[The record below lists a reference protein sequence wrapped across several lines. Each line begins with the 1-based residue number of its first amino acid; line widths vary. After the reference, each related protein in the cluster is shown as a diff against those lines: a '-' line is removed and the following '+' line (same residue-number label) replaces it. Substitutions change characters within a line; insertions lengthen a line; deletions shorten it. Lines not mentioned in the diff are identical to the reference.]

1 MAFKGGSLVSNI
13 LQKSS
18 TLDEKLIESSTQKLS
33 KKVSQLK
40 VEVYENIRQNY
51 VEFQSYAETTI
62 SLEERLREVD
72 TEYRRLEAKV
82 EGELKERIAQSA
94 GKRQEIE
101 AKLKEIQLK
110 VEFVQRLVSIH
121 QVLQLVRQNV
131 EAGDFSEAAGNLQ
144 KASEDLKG
152 LAETGCEAKVFNAL
166 QVETAALC
174 SEADVKLVE
183 EWNRYICWSPL
194 PTQKEP
200 TLSDSLKVELR
211 VLVGSAESSDGVGGV
226 ANVIAACKTLG
237 TWEKIKSAFGKRL
250 LRVVL
255 KPLILNPTL
264 RAVRAVEAGKEAVV
278 LKFKKAEVSDA
289 DRLPKV
295 YENLMTVFKIVQQIL
310 PEEEEWMWEVG
321 QVVCGEVVDQITE
334 HHLAPAIPKTHEEL
348 QQYERI
354 SSLTAE
360 FEGKL
365 IDLGMVGPD
374 FCELSEYTQ
383 NVSVHFAEQK
393 RKDLLARARSTL
405 MKSIHNTEIV
415 TPPESSEPLG
425 PFPVPPREPSP
436 EEDAIMDLSLQG
448 VEDELKDL
456 GAKFPV
462 CAVSKCVIEFVDLLD
477 QTLRECYAS
486 ETRADKVELFRTA
499 RDMVD
504 LYCAVVP
511 THHKTDITTIP
522 RAAAVHYNNSMYV
535 THYLIVVGLQ
545 IHSHLRPEIPYAT
558 FLDQIPI
565 VRQLG
570 EDAFQV
576 ELRKQRNS
584 ILGSLKAFGDFNNVS
599 SENKRDEVYR
609 GVRQGLFQLTQLS
622 RVYKEVLPAH
632 LHKDAVGS
640 LLDVLLS
647 HVVKEVVALEDIVS
661 ADATELHEI
670 LAIILEKGPT
680 IMLFSDKQ
688 AKDVAAHCA
697 SWPKLQELSVV
708 LNARLQEIVDRWAA
722 GKGSLAQQFKPVEVR
737 GLIKALFSNT
747 DRRAAA
753 LSKITM

>member
-13 LQKSS
+13 LQKAS
-18 TLDEKLIESSTQKLS
+18 TLDEKLIESSTQKLA
-33 KKVSQLK
+33 KKVGQLK

-82 EGELKERIAQSA
+82 EGELKDRIAQSA
-94 GKRQEIE
+94 DKRQEIE
-101 AKLKEIQLK
+101 TKLQEVQLK
-110 VEFVQRLVSIH
+110 VDFVQRLVSIH
-121 QVLQLVRQNV
+121 QTLQLVRQKV

-166 QVETAALC
+166 QVETAVLY

-183 EWNRYICWSPL
+183 EWNKYVSWNHL
-194 PTQKEP
+194 PSQKEP
-200 TLSDSLKVELR
+200 TLSDTLKVELR
-211 VLVGSAESSDGVGGV
+211 VLVGSAETSEGVGGV
-226 ANVIAACKTLG
+226 ASVIAACKTLG
-237 TWEKIKSAFGKRL
+237 TWEKIKSSFGKRL
-250 LRVVL
+250 LRVAV
-255 KPLILNPTL
+255 KPVILNPNL
-264 RAVRAVEAGKEAVV
+264 RAVKAIEAGKETIV
-278 LKFKKAEVSDA
+278 LKFQKAEVLGTE
-289 DRLPKV
+289 RLPQL
-295 YENLMTVFKIVQQIL
+295 YENLMTVFRVVQQIL
-310 PEEEEWMWEVG
+310 PEEDEWMWEVG
-321 QVVCGEVVDQITE
+321 QVVCRDVVDLITE
-334 HHLAPAIPKTHEEL
+334 HHLAPAIPKTREEL
-348 QQYERI
+348 QQYEQI
-354 SSLTAE
+354 SLLTAE

-383 NVSVHFAEQK
+383 NVGVHFTEQK
-393 RKDLLARARSTL
+393 RMGLLSKARSTL
-405 MKSIHNTEIV
+405 MQSIHNTEIV
-415 TPPESSEPLG
+415 TPPEDSEPLG
-425 PFPVPPREPSP
+425 PLPVPPKEPSP
-436 EEDAIMDLSLQG
+436 EEDAITELSLQG
-448 VEDELKDL
+448 VEDELKDF

-462 CAVSKCVIEFVDLLD
+462 CVVSKCVIEFVNLLD
-477 QTLRECYAS
+477 QTLRDCYAS
-486 ETRADKVELFRTA
+486 ETTAEKVELFRTA

-511 THHKTDITTIP
+511 THHKKDIATIP
-522 RAAAVHYNNSMYV
+522 RAAAVHYNNGMYV
-535 THYLIVVGLQ
+535 THFLIVVALQ

-584 ILGSLKAFGDFNNVS
+584 ILGSLKACGDFSDVS
-599 SENKRDEVYR
+599 SESKRDEVYR

-640 LLDVLLS
+640 LLDVLVS
-647 HVVKEVVALEDIVS
+647 HVVKEIVALEDIVN

-688 AKDVAAHCA
+688 VKDIPTHCA
-697 SWPKLQELSVV
+697 SWPKLQELSIV
-708 LNARLQEIVDRWAA
+708 LNARLQEIVDRWAS

-737 GLIKALFSNT
+737 RLIKALFSNT

-753 LSKITM
+753 LSKITI